1 MSAGRRR
8 QIEVFKEIFM
18 RTHLLATPLAAAV
31 LLSACGSS
39 APPPASAPAVA
50 PIASAVTG
58 TITLRDQRELS
69 DAAKADVKIIDVANP
84 SIVLAQT
91 TVPNANKLPVNF
103 SLTIDTSKVDPK
115 ATYALEAMLT
125 DGDRRFL
132 PVLQYP
138 VLTNKPPTSKVA
150 VLLAPEPTPA
160 EKMYDE
166 FRKAFAQ
173 IGNLK
178 QISGSSI
185 NDKSTSA
192 WDAFVSNGHVKV
204 VRETTDLD
212 EDKGRIIMKVAY
224 KDDDPWVVVR
234 DECPAGSNH
243 PIATTKVGWDEHGT
257 LVLRERTGGG
267 DVSDGDAKS
276 IYAHAQAIYKVAQAR
291 APAAKK

>member
-1 MSAGRRR
+1 MH
-8 QIEVFKEIFM
+8 KP
-18 RTHLLATPLAAAV
+18 LLATSFATAL

-39 APPPASAPAVA
+39 APPPPTAPAVA
-50 PIASAVTG
+50 PIANAVTG
-58 TITLRDQRELS
+58 SISLRDPRELS
-69 DAAKADVKIIDVANP
+69 DAARADVKVVDVANP
-84 SIVLAQT
+84 SIVLAQA
-91 TVPNANKLPVNF
+91 TVPNANKLPLAF
-103 SLTIDTSKVDPK
+103 SLPIDTSKVDPK
-115 ATYALEAMLT
+115 ATYALEAILT

-138 VLTNKPPTSKVA
+138 VLTNKPPASKVE

-160 EKMYDE
+160 EKMYEE

-178 QISGSSI
+178 QINGSSI

-192 WDAFVSNGHVKV
+192 WDAFLSNGKVKV

-224 KDDDPWVVVR
+224 KDEDPWVVVR
-234 DECPAGSNH
+234 DECPAGSNR
-243 PIATTKVGWDEHGT
+243 PFSTSKVGWDDHGT
-257 LVLRERTGGG
+257 LVLREKTGGG
-267 DVSDGDAKS
+267 EVSDADAKA

-291 APAAKK
+291 APAPKK